1 MTSRARAVLAIVGLA
16 AAIVFVYLVNFS
28 PRVSV
33 DMETNSTVVI
43 ECDPIGAAFSSFWV
57 LISNGGAIDASVVQ
71 GQDAVDRKQRMWT
84 QEGIKDPFFVQRELD
99 RGCTNRR
106 TAIGT
111 MASLPGALAV
121 TLLSLA
127 IVFPAG

>member
-1 MTSRARAVLAIVGLA
+1 LRARAVLAIVGLA

-84 QEGIKDPFFVQRELD
+84 QEGLKAGATVTFS
-99 RGCTNRR
+99 GCTLSGA
-106 TAIGT
+106 TSS
-111 MASLPGALAV
+111 MAA
-121 TLLSLA
+121 
-127 IVFPAG
+127 